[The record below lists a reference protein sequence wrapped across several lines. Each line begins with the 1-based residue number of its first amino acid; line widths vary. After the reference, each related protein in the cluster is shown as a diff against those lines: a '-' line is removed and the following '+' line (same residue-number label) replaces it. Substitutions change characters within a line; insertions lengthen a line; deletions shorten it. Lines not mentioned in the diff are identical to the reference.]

1 MQGIAPHMLR
11 NMPGYGMDMMG
22 GMDKITMD
30 MMRQQQLGGMPMN
43 MMGMGPIGGMPM
55 NMNMNMMGM
64 DQEMMMNDPNAK
76 RDYYGERLYSK
87 ISSNPNYANI
97 SDFFSK
103 IVGIF
108 LDLEEQVIERLI
120 KDDTYFDIQVR
131 ETVRLLAERSTN

>member
-11 NMPGYGMDMMG
+11 SMPGYGMDMMLNT
-22 GMDKITMD
+22 GMDKMTMD
-30 MMRQQQLGGMPMN
+30 MLRQQQMGMPMN
-43 MMGMGPIGGMPM
+43 MMGMGPMGTMGMP
-55 NMNMNMMGM
+55 MMGM
-64 DQEMMMNDPNAK
+64 DQEMLLNDPNAK

-87 ISSNPNYANI
+87 ISSNSNYANI

-131 ETVRLLAERSTN
+131 ETVRLLAERNNS

>member
-1 MQGIAPHMLR
+1 
-11 NMPGYGMDMMG
+11 MPGYGMDMMG

>member
-1 MQGIAPHMLR
+1 MLR

>member
-1 MQGIAPHMLR
+1 MAPHMMR
-11 NMPGYGMDMMG
+11 TMPGYGMEMMGNMG
-22 GMDKITMD
+22 GMDKMAME
-30 MMRQQQLGGMPMN
+30 MMRQQQMGGMPMN
-43 MMGMGPIGGMPM
+43 MMGMGPMGTMGMP
-55 NMNMNMMGM
+55 MMGM
-64 DQEMMMNDPNAK
+64 DQDMLMNDPNAK

-131 ETVRLLAERSTN
+131 ETVRLLAERNNN